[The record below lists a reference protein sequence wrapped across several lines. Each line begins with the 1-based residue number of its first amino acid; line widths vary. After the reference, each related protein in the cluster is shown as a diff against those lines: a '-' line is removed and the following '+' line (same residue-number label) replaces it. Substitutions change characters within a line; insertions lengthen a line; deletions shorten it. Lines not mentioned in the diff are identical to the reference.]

1 MYNFNIPIFLVQV
14 IIIFYK
20 PLGKKLHKL
29 SLSVKKN
36 TPPSPKKKKPMTYR
50 STIV

>member
-29 SLSVKKN
+29 SLSVN
-36 TPPSPKKKKPMTYR
+36 PPPPKKKKTHDLP
-50 STIV
+50 